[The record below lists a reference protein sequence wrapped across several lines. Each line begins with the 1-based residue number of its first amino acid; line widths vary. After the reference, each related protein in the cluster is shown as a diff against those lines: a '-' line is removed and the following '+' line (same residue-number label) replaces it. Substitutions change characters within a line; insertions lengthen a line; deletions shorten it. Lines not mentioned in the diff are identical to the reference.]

1 MINESK
7 KDIKFVRI
15 VKRESTRSKALYGM
29 WKQILDCN

>member
-15 VKRESTRSKALYGM
+15 VKRESTRSKALECGS
-29 WKQILDCN
+29 KF